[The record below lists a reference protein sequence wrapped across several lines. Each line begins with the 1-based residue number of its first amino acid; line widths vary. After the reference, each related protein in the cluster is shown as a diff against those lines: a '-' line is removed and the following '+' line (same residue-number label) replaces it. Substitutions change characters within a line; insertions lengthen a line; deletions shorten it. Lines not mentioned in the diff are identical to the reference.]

1 MLCNVISY
9 NKSGSNRYHI
19 NLLALS
25 LLASL
30 VVWPLLMIERL
41 GSDYKVMKGAV
52 TPDHE
57 MKSDDDGTRLAASFY
72 TPHTLHILA
81 RAAGDSVSHA

>member
-1 MLCNVISY
+1 
-9 NKSGSNRYHI
+9 
-19 NLLALS
+19 
-25 LLASL
+25 
-30 VVWPLLMIERL
+30 MIERL

-72 TPHTLHILA
+72 TPHTLTHPRPSRRRLRFTRVA
-81 RAAGDSVSHA
+81 RERRERGETEETR

>member
-1 MLCNVISY
+1 
-9 NKSGSNRYHI
+9 
-19 NLLALS
+19 
-25 LLASL
+25 
-30 VVWPLLMIERL
+30 MIERL